1 MFELLT
7 RILLWALIGFILW
20 RIFLNIIPRIYLTWL
35 GGLLIFTFVIL
46 AFINPTDDTVG
57 AVWRIL
63 SIPLKPLGLALLLL
77 LSALRSGVKA
87 VAGNQVLAAALIL
100 LFSSLPLT
108 AYWLTSQSEQS
119 AQAFVTTG
127 TTPAITSAQ
136 AVVVLGDSAGLLDSS
151 YRTRTEQDADGIS
164 TNLTPR
170 LLYAARL
177 YQEAGTNPLV
187 IVSAGL
193 QDRDGEENT
202 NEEQAIINL
211 LAGMGVPSNRI
222 VIDSESAGARTSAE
236 EVAEILEERGINSDD
251 ASVVLV
257 GNAVSIRRASST
269 FERLN
274 ITTIPRP
281 TEFSALALPGSD
293 GFQLRIAD
301 FVPSVDALALT
312 TRVVDEYLTSIY
324 YFLRGWLSSPM
335 GI

>member
-7 RILLWALIGFILW
+7 RILLWALIGIILW
-20 RIFLNIIPRIYLTWL
+20 RIFLNVIPRIYLTWL

-57 AVWRIL
+57 AVWQIL

-87 VAGNQVLAAALIL
+87 VVGNQVMAAALIL

-119 AQAFVTTG
+119 AQAFANNDNV
-127 TTPAITSAQ
+127 PALTAADAI
-136 AVVVLGDSAGLLDSS
+136 VVLGDSSGLLDSS
-151 YRTRTEQDADGIS
+151 YRTRTELDEDGIS
-164 TNLTPR
+164 TSLTPR
-170 LLYAARL
+170 LLYAAQL
-177 YQEAGTNPLV
+177 YRDAGTNPLV

-193 QDRDGEENT
+193 QDREGEDTGEV
-202 NEEQAIINL
+202 QSIINL

-222 VIDSESAGARTSAE
+222 EIDSESAGARTSAR
-236 EVAEILEERGINSDD
+236 EVAEILEDQGLGDD

-257 GNAVSIRRASST
+257 GSAINIRRASST
-269 FERLN
+269 FAQLGIE
-274 ITTIPRP
+274 TIPRP
-281 TEFSALALPGSD
+281 TVFSILAPPGSED
-293 GFQLRIAD
+293 FQLRIAD
-301 FVPSVDALALT
+301 FIPSVEALALT

-324 YFLRGWLSSPM
+324 YFLRGWLSNPM

>member
-7 RILLWALIGFILW
+7 RILLWALIGIILW
-20 RIFLNIIPRIYLTWL
+20 RIFLNVIPRIYLTWL

-57 AVWRIL
+57 AVWQIL
-63 SIPLKPLGLALLLL
+63 SIPLKPLGLSLLLL
-77 LSALRSGVKA
+77 LSAMRSGIKA
-87 VAGNQVLAAALIL
+87 VAGNLVLAAALIL

-108 AYWLTSQSEQS
+108 AYWLTSQSERS
-119 AQAFVTTG
+119 AEAFATSDNI
-127 TTPAITSAQ
+127 PALTSAQ
-136 AVVVLGDSAGLLDSS
+136 AIVVLGDSSGLLDSS
-151 YRTRTEQDADGIS
+151 YRTRTELDEDGIS

-177 YQEAGTNPLV
+177 YQEAGSNPLV

-193 QDRDGEENT
+193 QNREGEDT
-202 NEEQAIINL
+202 NEVQSITNL
-211 LAGMGVPSNRI
+211 LAGTGVPSNRI

-236 EVAEILEERGINSDD
+236 AVVEILEDRGINNND

-257 GNAVSIRRASST
+257 GSAVSIRRASST
-269 FERLN
+269 FARLDVEV
-274 ITTIPRP
+274 IPRP
-281 TEFSALALPGSD
+281 TEFSALSLPGSD
-293 GFQLRIAD
+293 DFTLRIAD

-324 YFLRGWLSSPM
+324 YFLRGWLSNPM

>member
-7 RILLWALIGFILW
+7 RILLWALIGIILW
-20 RIFLNIIPRIYLTWL
+20 RIFLNVIPRIYLTWL

-46 AFINPTDDTVG
+46 AFLNPTDDTVG
-57 AVWRIL
+57 AVWQIL
-63 SIPLKPLGLALLLL
+63 SIPLKPLGLSLLLL
-77 LSALRSGVKA
+77 LSAMRSGIKA
-87 VAGNQVLAAALIL
+87 VAGNLVLAAALIL

-108 AYWLTSQSEQS
+108 AYWLTSQSERS
-119 AQAFVTTG
+119 AEAFATNDNI
-127 TTPAITSAQ
+127 PALTSAQ
-136 AVVVLGDSAGLLDSS
+136 AIVVLGDSSGLLDSS
-151 YRTRTEQDADGIS
+151 YRTRTELDEDGIS

-177 YQEAGTNPLV
+177 YQEAGSNPLV

-193 QDRDGEENT
+193 QDREGEDT
-202 NEEQAIINL
+202 NEVQSITNL
-211 LAGMGVPSNRI
+211 LAGTGVPSNRI

-236 EVAEILEERGINSDD
+236 AVVEILEDRGINNDD

-257 GNAVSIRRASST
+257 GSAVSIRRASST
-269 FERLN
+269 FGRLDVAV
-274 ITTIPRP
+274 IPRP
-281 TEFSALALPGSD
+281 TEFSALSLPGSD
-293 GFQLRIAD
+293 DFTLRIAD

-324 YFLRGWLSSPM
+324 YFLRGWLSNPM